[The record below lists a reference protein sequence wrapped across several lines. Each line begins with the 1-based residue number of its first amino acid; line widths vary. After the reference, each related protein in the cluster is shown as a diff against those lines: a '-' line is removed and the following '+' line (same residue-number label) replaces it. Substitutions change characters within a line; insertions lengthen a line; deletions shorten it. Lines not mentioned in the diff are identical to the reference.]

1 MQSQVEFFSSVL
13 SEQGR
18 PCLAWLVPAEPKPY
32 FKHLT
37 FDNIEQFA
45 AALQRINFQRYN
57 YYFCISTLR
66 EKTIKVGGKDRVRI
80 QQNAQLTRV
89 FVLDVDIRDDKPG
102 FYTNFDDALA
112 GVEVVRAAFNM
123 PQPTIINS
131 GFGLHVYWPMAEGV
145 ESKLWMKI
153 AHKFKR
159 AIETIAP
166 EVVADG
172 SRVSDSAGVLRVP
185 LSFNLKSDPATPVE
199 FIQTFDEY
207 LDFGTFSN
215 TLNRIIKDDG
225 PKTVDIGTTVVDSG
239 PTDLAA
245 MVKKCNW
252 SKEYL
257 KNKATASEPEWY
269 AMLGLAPYLE
279 FRTKQGATISK
290 EKVAHLLSQGHN
302 DYDPEATYLKY
313 AQVSAAQTGP
323 TTCNKFRSI
332 NPERCKGC
340 PFADTVKTPL
350 QVARLDVPA
359 TEAEVVTAVVQDEA
373 GNKSTEE
380 VTIPLPPSPYFR
392 GESGGIY
399 VRTKVKQENGTW
411 DEVINRIYDYDFYP
425 TKRLRTEATEN
436 EAMEIHLWLPHDG
449 LKKFRLPSGLLAEA
463 KKLNQYLSDKGVI
476 AEFNK
481 AAHLCKYLV
490 DYIRHLQMNHAAEIE
505 FSRFGWRDTF
515 STDPKFVVGGGYINK
530 EGKLVPAGVAP
541 FLKEAGKATEA
552 KGEIGKWK
560 QAFSVYAD
568 IPDSDPYIL
577 ASMLGFAAPLM
588 ALTEYSGVLYNI
600 VGQSGAGKST
610 AMKFM
615 TSVWGEPTSNHVLV
629 NDTDNSIYNQ
639 IGYLASV
646 PVAFDEVTKMEG
658 DRLSNFVL
666 SFTGGRG
673 KMRATREGNNKVNET
688 FWDTIVCSTSN
699 TSLYDKLANARRGYN
714 AEAMRIF
721 ELNIQPS
728 HPEYKV
734 RLDRALQ
741 VIKEN
746 YGIAGREYIKYVLP
760 RATQIKAILEKAI
773 DGIVAKGKLRNE
785 ERFWGALLACVL
797 VGGKISRDALK
808 LHSYDVENLVN
819 RTLGQSDEVRT
830 VVKTSVS
837 DPISTL
843 SEFINTN
850 LSAIVRINDGQL
862 DLVAMNGQQHAIKA
876 RLEYVS
882 KQPYRGYISI
892 QSIREYCNL
901 RKIDPSWLRKELQD
915 IGVIINSNLQKRLT
929 TGTNLPGLN
938 LKVWEIDLTHE
949 ALVKSIEELPIDPTA
964 IAVS

>member
-1 MQSQVEFFSSVL
+1 MHSQVEFFSSVL

-18 PCLAWLVPAEPKPY
+18 PCLAWLVPADPKPY

-37 FDNIEQFA
+37 FDNIEQLS
-45 AALQRINFQRYN
+45 AALQRINLQRYN
-57 YYFCISTLR
+57 YYFAISTLR
-66 EKTIKVGGKDRVRI
+66 EKTIKVAGKDRVRV
-80 QQNAQLTRV
+80 QANAQLTRV
-89 FVLDVDIRDDKPG
+89 FILDVDIREDKPG
-102 FYTNFDDALA
+102 FYTNFEDALA
-112 GVEVVRAAFNM
+112 GVEQVRQAFNM
-123 PQPTIINS
+123 PQPIIVNS

-145 ESKLWMKI
+145 DSKAWAKI
-153 AHKFKR
+153 ANKFKR

-185 LSFNLKSDPATPVE
+185 LSFNLKSDPPTPVE
-199 FIQTFDEY
+199 YIQWFDEF
-207 LDFGTFSN
+207 LDFGTFSDL
-215 TLNRIIKDDG
+215 LNRIVKDDG
-225 PKTVDIGTTVVDSG
+225 AKTVDIGTTVVDSG
-239 PTDLAA
+239 PTDLKA
-245 MVKKCNW
+245 VITKCNW
-252 SKEYL
+252 VKEYF
-257 KNKATASEPEWY
+257 KNKATAAEPEWY

-279 FRTKQGATISK
+279 FTGKQGVVSK
-290 EKVAHLLSQGHN
+290 EKVAHIISQGHES
-302 DYDPEATYLKY
+302 YDPEATYIKY
-313 AQVSAAQTGP
+313 TQAAAAQTGP
-323 TTCNKFRSI
+323 TTCNKFRGI
-332 NPERCKGC
+332 NPDRCRGC
-340 PFADTVKTPL
+340 PFADTIKTPL

-359 TEAEVVTAVVQDEA
+359 TEPKTIAVVVQDEE
-373 GNKSTEE
+373 GNKTTEQ
-380 VTIPLPPSPYFR
+380 VTIPLPPTPYFR

-399 VRTKVKQENGTW
+399 VRVKTKQDDGSW
-411 DEVINRIYDYDFYP
+411 DEVITKIYDYDFYP
-425 TKRLRTEATEN
+425 TKRLRTEASEN
-436 EAMEIHLWLPHDG
+436 EAMEVHLWLPHDG
-449 LKKFRLPSGLLAEA
+449 LKKFRLQSGLLAET

-481 AAHLCKYLV
+481 AGGLCKYLV

-505 FSRFGWRDTF
+505 FSRFGWRETF
-515 STDPKFVVGGGYINK
+515 SADPKFVVGDGYINK
-530 EGKLVPAGVAP
+530 AGELISAGVAP
-541 FLKEAGKATEA
+541 FLKDVSKATEA
-552 KGEIGKWK
+552 KGDLAKWK

-610 AMKFM
+610 AMKLM
-615 TSVWGEPTSNHVLV
+615 TSVWGAPNPSHILI

-646 PVAFDEVTKMEG
+646 PVAFDEVTKMDG

-673 KMRATREGNNKVNET
+673 KMRSTREGTNRVNET

-728 HPEYKV
+728 HAEYKG
-734 RLDRALQ
+734 RLDRAIQ
-741 VIKEN
+741 VIKDN
-746 YGIAGREYIKYVLP
+746 YGVAGREYIKYVLP
-760 RATQIKAILEKAI
+760 RAAAIKSILEKAI
-773 DGIVAKGKLRNE
+773 DALVVKGKLRNE

-808 LHSYDVENLVN
+808 LHTYDVENLVN
-819 RTLGQSDEVRT
+819 RTLGQSEEVRT

-850 LSAIVRINDGQL
+850 LSAIVRIKDGMP
-862 DLVAMNGQQHAIKA
+862 DLAAMNGNQYAIRA
-876 RLEYVS
+876 RLEYVGNA
-882 KQPYRGYISI
+882 PYRGYISI
-892 QSIREYCNL
+892 QSIREYCGL

-915 IGVIINSNLQKRLT
+915 MGVIINSNMQKRLT
-929 TGTNLPGLN
+929 SGTNLPGLN

-949 ALVKSIEELPIDPTA
+949 ALVKSIEELPTETA
-964 IAVS
+964 SIASLA